1 MTAGALAA
9 QEVAGEPGEALVLF
23 GDLHPI
29 SRPGSHFGQY
39 LSTRPTDPRRAA
51 PLPGRTAASSAIW
64 TTRLEAYDRI
74 IGLELADVA
83 ADGCITKA

>member
-9 QEVAGEPGEALVLF
+9 QEVAGEPGETLVLF

-29 SRPGSHFGQY
+29 SRPDSHFGQY
-39 LSTRPTDPRRAA
+39 LSTRPIPGEPPPTRAT
-51 PLPGRTAASSAIW
+51 TAASSAIW